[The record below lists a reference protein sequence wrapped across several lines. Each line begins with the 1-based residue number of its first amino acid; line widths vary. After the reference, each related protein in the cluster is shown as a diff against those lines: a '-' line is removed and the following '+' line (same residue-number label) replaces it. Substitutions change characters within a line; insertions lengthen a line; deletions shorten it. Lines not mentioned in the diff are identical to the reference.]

1 MDVGT
6 HCTHPSCNRLDFLP
20 IKCSACTKTFC
31 SNHYEYTTHNCPN
44 SHIFTQKNIQIPVC
58 PICSQNVPFLNGNRD
73 PNEAISAHIDSG
85 CQKIVKKKK
94 INPNKCNI
102 KGCKKKE
109 LIPIICRE
117 CSLNFCLTHKF
128 GPDHDCV
135 GKEEAMRRKRM
146 EKFKEGVGMGGSKK
160 SGNSGNALNDR
171 KTQNSSGSTNRA
183 QEELDL
189 QLAVQ
194 MQAEWDQNMAA
205 YREHHSQTSRN
216 NNRTSNDANSK
227 DKCSIS

>member
-6 HCTHPSCNRLDFLP
+6 HCTQPTCNRLDFLP

-31 SNHYEYTTHNCPN
+31 SNHYEYTAHNCPN
-44 SHIFTQKNIQIPVC
+44 SHVFTSKNIQIPVC
-58 PICSQNVPFLNGNRD
+58 PICSQNVSFLNGNRD
-73 PNEAISAHIDSG
+73 PNEAISVHIDSG
-85 CQKIVKKKK
+85 CKKIVKKKK
-94 INPNKCNI
+94 ENPNKCGIN
-102 KGCKKKE
+102 GCKKKE

-128 GPDHDCV
+128 GPDHNCV
-135 GKEEAMRRKRM
+135 GKEEAMRRKRL
-146 EKFKEGVGMGGSKK
+146 ERLGGSKK
-160 SGNSGNALNDR
+160 SGNTEKVVNNQNN
-171 KTQNSSGSTNRA
+171 QNSSKTRNGPT

-194 MQAEWDQNMAA
+194 MQSEWDQNMAA
-205 YREHHSQTSRN
+205 YREHHGQNSRN
-216 NNRTSNDANSK
+216 NNQTSNNANSK